1 MGVRVRASAVAAILA
16 AAVVLCG
23 CGNSPAA
30 HSAPQACKDF
40 QSWFLGQ
47 GGNIL
52 AGKDKSLL
60 VQAVDQAPSG
70 HLYGDLSTL
79 KSNVATASASQG
91 SSLGI
96 PEKTL
101 TDESALRVSQDC
113 QSVNTSS

>member
-1 MGVRVRASAVAAILA
+1 MGCRVRASAVAAVLA

-23 CGNSPAA
+23 CGSPAA
-30 HSAPQACKDF
+30 HSAPRACKDF

-52 AGKDKSLL
+52 AGNDKSLL

-70 HLYGDLSTL
+70 QLYEDLSTL
-79 KSNVATASASQG
+79 KSNMATASASQG